1 MIQEPE
7 DDFSP
12 DLTEEYQKNTPL
24 VTKKVSES
32 EKNMRLDKFLVSCFP
47 EMSRNRIIKLIETD
61 CVTYEGLDKYADEA
75 DLKVKEGDSFV
86 LTLPNAVPAEPEAEN
101 ISLDILYEDDDVI
114 VVNKPAGMVVHPGAG
129 NYQGT
134 LVNALLYHCKD
145 SLSGIGGV
153 LRPGIVHRIDKE
165 TSGILVV
172 AKNDFA
178 HVHLSEQFKK
188 HTIERVYQAFVWGV
202 VKQKEGVV
210 SSLIG
215 RSSSNR
221 QKMAVVTVNGKHA
234 VTHYECVDI
243 YPKVPASLIKCVL
256 ETGRTHQIR
265 VHMTSLGHSLIGD
278 SVYGMVPKSA
288 PSQLRFF
295 QRQALHASF
304 LGFIHPRTN
313 QLLTFEVPLPKDM
326 ADLKVL
332 LEKNYKI

>member
-1 MIQEPE
+1 MQDFE
-7 DDFSP
+7 DDFS
-12 DLTEEYQKNTPL
+12 LETETEYQKNTPL
-24 VTKKVSES
+24 VTKKVSET
-32 EKNMRLDKFLVSCFP
+32 EKNMRLDKFLVSCFSSF
-47 EMSRNRIIKLIETD
+47 SRNRLIKLIETD
-61 CVTYEGLDKYADEA
+61 CVMYEGCEKYADKP
-75 DLKVKEGDSFV
+75 DLKVKTGDVFV
-86 LTLPNAVPAEPEAEN
+86 IKLPDAVPAEPEAED
-101 ISLDILYEDDDVI
+101 ISLDVLYEDEDVI
-114 VVNKPAGMVVHPGAG
+114 VINKPSGMVVHPGAG

-153 LRPGIVHRIDKE
+153 LRPGIVHRIDKD

-188 HTIERVYQAFVWGV
+188 HTIERVYQAFVWGI

-221 QKMAVVTVNGKHA
+221 QKMAVVTNNGKQA
-234 VTHYECVDI
+234 VTHYECMDI
-243 YPKVPASLIKCVL
+243 YPKAPASLIKCVL

-288 PSQLRFF
+288 VSQLRFF
-295 QRQALHASF
+295 PRQALHASF
-304 LGFIHPRTN
+304 LGFIHPRTGKF
-313 QLLTFEVPLPKDM
+313 LSFEVPLPKDM
-326 ADLKVL
+326 ADLKIL
-332 LEKNYKI
+332 LEKNYKV

>member
-1 MIQEPE
+1 MQDFE
-7 DDFSP
+7 DDFPSEAP
-12 DLTEEYQKNTPL
+12 SEYQKNTPF
-24 VTKKVSES
+24 VTKKVSEN
-32 EKNMRLDKFLVSCFP
+32 EKNMRLDKFLVSCCPSF
-47 EMSRNRIIKLIETD
+47 SRNRIIKLIETD
-61 CVTYEGLDKYADEA
+61 CVKYEKEDRFADEA

-86 LTLPNAVPAEPEAEN
+86 ITLPNAVPAEPEAEN
-101 ISLDILYEDDDVI
+101 IPLDILYEDDDLI

-153 LRPGIVHRIDKE
+153 LRPGIVHRIDKD

-172 AKNDFA
+172 AKNDFS
-178 HVHLSEQFKK
+178 HIHLSEQFKK
-188 HTIERVYQAFVWGV
+188 HTIERVYQSFVWGV
-202 VKQKEGVV
+202 LKQKEGVV

-221 QKMAVVTVNGKHA
+221 QKMAVVTVNGKQA

-265 VHMTSLGHSLIGD
+265 VHMSSLGHSLIGD
-278 SVYGMVPKSA
+278 SVYGVVLKSA

-295 QRQALHASF
+295 PRQALHASF
-304 LGFIHPRTN
+304 LGFIHPRTEKF
-313 QLLTFEVPLPKDM
+313 LSFEVPLPKDM
-326 ADLKVL
+326 ADLKEL

>member
-1 MIQEPE
+1 MQEFE
-7 DDFSP
+7 DDFAP
-12 DLTEEYQKNTPL
+12 ETLLEYQKNTPL
-24 VTKKVSES
+24 VTKKVLEN

-47 EMSRNRIIKLIETD
+47 EFSRNRIIKLIETD
-61 CVTYEGLDKYADEA
+61 CVTYEQDKRYADEA

-86 LTLPNAVPAEPEAEN
+86 ITLPNAIPAEPEAEN
-101 ISLDILYEDDDVI
+101 IPLDILYEDDDLI

-178 HVHLSEQFKK
+178 HVHLSDQFKK
-188 HTIERVYQAFVWGV
+188 HTIERVYQAFVWGAL
-202 VKQKEGVV
+202 KQKEGVI

-221 QKMAVVTVNGKHA
+221 QKMAVVTTNGKHA
-234 VTHYECVDI
+234 VTHYDCLDI

-265 VHMTSLGHSLIGD
+265 VHMTSIGHSLIGD

-295 QRQALHASF
+295 PRQALHACF
-304 LGFIHPRTN
+304 LGFIHPRTEKF
-313 QLLTFEVPLPKDM
+313 LSFEVPLPKDM
-326 ADLKVL
+326 ADLKEL